1 MSVWGKKKGK
11 ENRRKNK
18 RRKHHVKKGRIVEE
32 KQNYRINKKKENY
45 PLMPLNYRLGHRVTI
60 ALKGFI

>member
-1 MSVWGKKKGK
+1 MSRYWGV
-11 ENRRKNK
+11 
-18 RRKHHVKKGRIVEE
+18 RKHHVKKGRIVEE